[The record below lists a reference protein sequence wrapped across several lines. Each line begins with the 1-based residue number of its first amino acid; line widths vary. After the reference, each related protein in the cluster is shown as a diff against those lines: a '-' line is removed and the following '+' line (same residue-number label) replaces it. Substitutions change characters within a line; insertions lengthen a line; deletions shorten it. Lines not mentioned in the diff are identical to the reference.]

1 MPQGAG
7 LRRIGVREP
16 ISIDY
21 VGIVDGYMV
30 DQARTF
36 FLGEAPEEFVKIH
49 SLALKIQDAIAET
62 GKPGVRAEALY
73 DLAIDMAMPVGP
85 SARFMGYPVAVPFVG
100 HGVGLELDE
109 LPVLGR
115 KSGYVLETGMVIA
128 IEPKF
133 IIPGKGLAGI
143 ENTFVV
149 AENGMEKLTKFG
161 DEIHVLN

>member
-1 MPQGAG
+1 
-7 LRRIGVREP
+7 
-16 ISIDY
+16 
-21 VGIVDGYMV
+21 
-30 DQARTF
+30 
-36 FLGEAPEEFVKIH
+36 
-49 SLALKIQDAIAET
+49 
-62 GKPGVRAEALY
+62 
-73 DLAIDMAMPVGP
+73 MAMPVGP

-115 KSGYVLETGMVIA
+115 KSRHVLETGMVIA